1 MLLGR
6 FISRSQAYVSNVKNR
21 FLVQLVHFLKGGQVI
36 SYWIDGEPAPQGSK
50 NGFIK
55 NGRVVMVESSKKVKP
70 WREAVTI
77 KTAQHMSWATL
88 NPMDTPVEIALVFHL
103 PRPKTVTRKWPAV
116 KPDLDKLIRSTFDGL
131 TTGGLYTD
139 DALVIAVSASK
150 QYATDRIGC
159 QIIANEVKDV

>member
-1 MLLGR
+1 M
-6 FISRSQAYVSNVKNR
+6 
-21 FLVQLVHFLKGGQVI
+21 I

-50 NGFIK
+50 TGFIK

-70 WREAVTI
+70 WREAVA
-77 KTAQHMSWATL
+77 AQTQAKVQAAL
-88 NPMDTPVEIALVFHL
+88 QNPVEIALVFHL
-103 PRPKTVTRKWPAV
+103 PKPKTVTRKWPAV
-116 KPDLDKLIRSTFDGL
+116 KPDLDKLIRSTFDGM

-159 QIIANEVKDV
+159 QVIASEIQDV

>member
-1 MLLGR
+1 M
-6 FISRSQAYVSNVKNR
+6 
-21 FLVQLVHFLKGGQVI
+21 I

-50 NGFIK
+50 TGFIK

-70 WREAVTI
+70 WREAVA
-77 KTAQHMSWATL
+77 AQTKAKVEAAL
-88 NPMDTPVEIALVFHL
+88 ENPVEIALVFHL
-103 PRPKTVTRKWPAV
+103 PKPKTVTRKWPAV

-139 DALVIAVSASK
+139 DALVITVSASK

-159 QIIANEVKDV
+159 QVIASEIQDV

>member
-1 MLLGR
+1 
-6 FISRSQAYVSNVKNR
+6 
-21 FLVQLVHFLKGGQVI
+21 VI
-36 SYWIDGEPAPQGSK
+36 SYFIEGEPAPQGSK
-50 NGFIK
+50 NGFVK

-77 KTAQHMSWATL
+77 KTAQHMSWETL
-88 NPMDTPVEIALVFHL
+88 NPMTTPVEIALVFHL
-103 PRPKTVTRKWPAV
+103 PRPKTVSREWPSV

-150 QYATDRIGC
+150 QYATDRVGC
-159 QIIANEVKDV
+159 QVIASEVQDV

>member
-1 MLLGR
+1 MSDG
-6 FISRSQAYVSNVKNR
+6 I
-21 FLVQLVHFLKGGQVI
+21 I

-50 NGFIK
+50 TGFIK
-55 NGRVVMVESSKKVKP
+55 SGKVVMVESSKKVKP
-70 WREAVTI
+70 WREAVA
-77 KTAQHMSWATL
+77 AQTQAKKRVTFE
-88 NPMDTPVEIALVFHL
+88 NPVEIALVFHL
-103 PRPKTVTRKWPAV
+103 PKPKTVTRKWPAV

-159 QIIANEVKDV
+159 QVIASKVRDV

>member
-1 MLLGR
+1 M
-6 FISRSQAYVSNVKNR
+6 
-21 FLVQLVHFLKGGQVI
+21 I
-36 SYWIDGEPAPQGSK
+36 SYFVPGEPAPQGSK
-50 NGFIK
+50 NGFVK

-70 WREAVTI
+70 WREAVVLHTRG
-77 KTAQHMSWATL
+77 TVTE
-88 NPMDTPVEIALVFHL
+88 PMTTPVEIALVFHL
-103 PRPKTVTRKWPAV
+103 PKPKSVTRKWPSV

-159 QIIANEVKDV
+159 QIIASEVQDV

>member
-1 MLLGR
+1 MAFANSVKR
-6 FISRSQAYVSNVKNR
+6 FILA
-21 FLVQLVHFLKGGQVI
+21 QLVSCVATMI
-36 SYWIDGEPAPQGSK
+36 SYFVEGEPAPQGSK
-50 NGFIK
+50 NGFVK

-70 WREAVTI
+70 WREAVAWQT
-77 KTAQHMSWATL
+77 KSKVTE
-88 NPMDTPVEIALVFHL
+88 PMTSPVEIALVFHL
-103 PRPKTVTRKWPAV
+103 PKPKSVTRKWPSV

-159 QIIANEVKDV
+159 QIIASEVQDV

>member
-1 MLLGR
+1 MM
-6 FISRSQAYVSNVKNR
+6 
-21 FLVQLVHFLKGGQVI
+21 I

-50 NGFIK
+50 NGFVK

-70 WREAVTI
+70 WREAVA
-77 KTAQHMSWATL
+77 AQTL
-88 NPMDTPVEIALVFHL
+88 EYRSTKWPYAEQWTLTTPVEIALVFHL
-103 PRPKTVTRKWPAV
+103 PRPKTVSRKWPAV

-150 QYATDRIGC
+150 QYATDRVGC
-159 QIIANEVKDV
+159 QVIASEVQDV

>member
-1 MLLGR
+1 M
-6 FISRSQAYVSNVKNR
+6 
-21 FLVQLVHFLKGGQVI
+21 I
-36 SYWIDGEPAPQGSK
+36 SYFVEGEPAPQGSK
-50 NGFIK
+50 NGFVK

-70 WREAVTI
+70 WREAVAWQT
-77 KTAQHMSWATL
+77 KAKVTE
-88 NPMDTPVEIALVFHL
+88 PMTSSVEIALVFHL
-103 PRPKTVTRKWPAV
+103 PRPKSVSRVWPSV

-159 QIIANEVKDV
+159 QIIASEVQDV

>member
-1 MLLGR
+1 MM
-6 FISRSQAYVSNVKNR
+6 
-21 FLVQLVHFLKGGQVI
+21 I

-50 NGFIK
+50 TGFVK
-55 NGRVVMVESSKKVKP
+55 NGRVVMVESSLKVKP
-70 WREAVTI
+70 WRAAVAEQ
-77 KTAQHMSWATL
+77 TARYMSLETL
-88 NPMDTPVEIALVFHL
+88 NPLDSPVEIALVFHL

-159 QIIANEVKDV
+159 QVIASEVQDV

>member
-1 MLLGR
+1 MYS
-6 FISRSQAYVSNVKNR
+6 F
-21 FLVQLVHFLKGGQVI
+21 
-36 SYWIDGEPAPQGSK
+36 WIDGEPAPQGSK
-50 NGFIK
+50 NGFVK

-70 WREAVTI
+70 WRNAVTLA
-77 KTAQHMSWATL
+77 TQAQVPCPLQNA
-88 NPMDTPVEIALVFHL
+88 VEIALVFHL
-103 PRPKTVTRKWPAV
+103 PRPKTVTRRWPAV

-159 QIIANEVKDV
+159 QVIASEVQDV

>member
-1 MLLGR
+1 
-6 FISRSQAYVSNVKNR
+6 
-21 FLVQLVHFLKGGQVI
+21 VI
-36 SYWIDGEPAPQGSK
+36 SYFIPGEPAPQGSK
-50 NGFIK
+50 NGFVK

-70 WREAVTI
+70 WRESVALHTRDKI
-77 KTAQHMSWATL
+77 SE
-88 NPMDTPVEIALVFHL
+88 PMNCPVEIALVFHL

-159 QIIANEVKDV
+159 QIIASEVQDV

>member
-1 MLLGR
+1 M
-6 FISRSQAYVSNVKNR
+6 
-21 FLVQLVHFLKGGQVI
+21 I
-36 SYWIDGEPAPQGSK
+36 SYFIPGEPAPQGSK

-70 WREAVTI
+70 WREAVVLHTRA
-77 KTAQHMSWATL
+77 KVSE
-88 NPMDTPVEIALVFHL
+88 PMTSPVEIALVFHL
-103 PRPKTVTRKWPAV
+103 PRPKSVTRKWPSV

-159 QIIANEVKDV
+159 QIIASEVQDV

>member
-1 MLLGR
+1 M
-6 FISRSQAYVSNVKNR
+6 
-21 FLVQLVHFLKGGQVI
+21 I

-50 NGFIK
+50 TGFIK
-55 NGRVVMVESSKKVKP
+55 NGRVVMVEASKKVKP
-70 WREAVTI
+70 WREAVA
-77 KTAQHMSWATL
+77 AQTKAKVQAAL
-88 NPMDTPVEIALVFHL
+88 ENPVEIALVFHL
-103 PRPKTVTRKWPAV
+103 PKPKTVTRKWPAV

-159 QIIANEVKDV
+159 QVIASEIQDV

>member
-1 MLLGR
+1 M
-6 FISRSQAYVSNVKNR
+6 IT
-21 FLVQLVHFLKGGQVI
+21 
-36 SYWIDGEPAPQGSK
+36 YWIDGEPAPQGSK
-50 NGFIK
+50 TGFIK

-70 WREAVTI
+70 WREAVA
-77 KTAQHMSWATL
+77 AQTKAKVQVAL
-88 NPMDTPVEIALVFHL
+88 ENPVEIALVFHL
-103 PRPKTVTRKWPAV
+103 PKPKTVTRKWPAV

-159 QIIANEVKDV
+159 QVIASEIQDV

>member
-1 MLLGR
+1 M
-6 FISRSQAYVSNVKNR
+6 IS
-21 FLVQLVHFLKGGQVI
+21 F
-36 SYWIDGEPAPQGSK
+36 WIDGEPAPQGSK

-55 NGRVVMVESSKKVKP
+55 NGRVVMVESSIKVKP
-70 WREAVTI
+70 WRIAVASETR
-77 KTAQHMSWATL
+77 KQVQSALQ
-88 NPMDTPVEIALVFHL
+88 NPVEIALVFHL

-150 QYATDRIGC
+150 QYATDRVGC
-159 QIIANEVKDV
+159 QVIASEVQDV

>member
-1 MLLGR
+1 M
-6 FISRSQAYVSNVKNR
+6 
-21 FLVQLVHFLKGGQVI
+21 I

-50 NGFIK
+50 TGFIK

-70 WREAVTI
+70 WREAVA
-77 KTAQHMSWATL
+77 AQTKAKVQVAL
-88 NPMDTPVEIALVFHL
+88 ENPVEIALVFHL
-103 PRPKTVTRKWPAV
+103 PKPKTVTRKWPAV

-159 QIIANEVKDV
+159 QVIASEIQDV